1 MGGLLPPGEHWAS
14 WDEIE
19 QRFGFTSRRRRLL
32 EGLRA
37 AITALEMAGCQRV
50 WINGSFV
57 TDKGAPADFD
67 MCWDPQ
73 GVDPVLLDPVL
84 LDLDPPRRAQHE
96 KYGGDIL
103 PNVDEGTTGSL
114 FVEFFQVDKE
124 TGDAK
129 GIVGL
134 DLGRGSG

>member
-1 MGGLLPPGEHWAS
+1 M
-14 WDEIE
+14 
-19 QRFGFTSRRRRLL
+19 
-32 EGLRA
+32 

-57 TDKGAPADFD
+57 TDKEAPADFD
-67 MCWDPQ
+67 RCWDPQ

-103 PNVDEGTTGSL
+103 PNVDEVTTGSL